1 MKKME
6 FNNFQREKRKKLN
19 VFNEA
24 IEYFDRSNGTNEI
37 EINESDSLDSS
48 SILLQELMLSEL
60 DNLKGIIG
68 NDPEPK
74 IKAMNEQEK
83 ELFKKFIR
91 YYSYCP
97 ICNQK
102 NHIINLKKLYFN
114 EDKVL
119 IESLA
124 SLMENKNRKIRK
136 YKIQFGIPCCN
147 CFKKYFNDE

>member
-1 MKKME
+1 MDLINLK
-6 FNNFQREKRKKLN
+6 QEKTKKLK

-24 IEYFDRSNGTNEI
+24 IEYFDRSNGENEI
-37 EINESDSLDSS
+37 EIDESMSLDSA

-74 IKAMNEQEK
+74 IKAMTDKEK
-83 ELFKKFIR
+83 ELFRQFIR

-97 ICNQK
+97 ICKQK

-114 EDKVL
+114 EDKKL
-119 IESLA
+119 IISLKKF
-124 SLMENKNRKIRK
+124 MENKNQKIRK
-136 YKIQFGIPCCN
+136 YNIQFGIPCCN
-147 CFKKYFNDE
+147 CFKIFFKDE

>member
-1 MKKME
+1 MKY
-6 FNNFQREKRKKLN
+6 NTLQREKKEKLN
-19 VFNEA
+19 AFNEA
-24 IEYFDRSNGTNEI
+24 IEYFDRSNDVKEI
-37 EINESDSLDSS
+37 DVNESVSLNRS

-74 IKAMNEQEK
+74 IKAMNEEEK
-83 ELFKKFIR
+83 NLFRRFIH

-102 NHIINLKKLYFN
+102 NHVINLKKLYFN
-114 EDKVL
+114 EDKEL

-124 SLMENKNRKIRK
+124 SLIKNKNRKIKK
-136 YKIQFGIPCCN
+136 YNIQFGIPCCN
-147 CFKKYFNDE
+147 CFKKYFKDE

>member
-1 MKKME
+1 MDL
-6 FNNFQREKRKKLN
+6 NDLQREKTKNLK

-24 IEYFDRSNGTNEI
+24 VEYFDRSNGENEF
-37 EINESDSLDSS
+37 ELNGSASLDST

-74 IKAMNEQEK
+74 INAMTEDEK
-83 ELFKKFIR
+83 ELFKRFIH

-114 EDKVL
+114 EDQEL
-119 IESLA
+119 ITSLKIF
-124 SLMENKNRKIRK
+124 MENKNQRTRK
-136 YKIQFGIPCCN
+136 YNILFGIPCCT
-147 CFKKYFNDE
+147 CFKKFFKEE

>member
-1 MKKME
+1 MKL
-6 FNNFQREKRKKLN
+6 NNLQGEKTKKLK

-24 IEYFDRSNGTNEI
+24 IEYFDRSNGENEI
-37 EINESDSLDSS
+37 VFDEPASLDGT

-74 IKAMNEQEK
+74 IKAMNEEEK
-83 ELFKKFIR
+83 DLFKRFIH

-114 EDKVL
+114 EDQEL
-119 IESLA
+119 ITSLKKF
-124 SLMENKNRKIRK
+124 MENKNQKMKK
-136 YKIQFGIPCCN
+136 YNIQFGILCCN
-147 CFKKYFNDE
+147 CYKIFCMDE

>member
-1 MKKME
+1 MDL
-6 FNNFQREKRKKLN
+6 NNLQGEKTKKLK

-24 IEYFDRSNGTNEI
+24 VEYFDRSNSENEI
-37 EINESDSLDSS
+37 DIDEPASLDST

-74 IKAMNEQEK
+74 IKAMNEEEK
-83 ELFKKFIR
+83 EFFKQFIH

-97 ICNQK
+97 ICKQK

-114 EDKVL
+114 EDQEL
-119 IESLA
+119 ITSLKKFI
-124 SLMENKNRKIRK
+124 EKKNQKMKK
-136 YKIQFGIPCCN
+136 YNIQFGIPCCT
-147 CFKKYFNDE
+147 CFKIFFKDE